1 MISHVSL
8 LVARMKDTVFG
19 HELPMP
25 LNDVYIAIATV
36 VLFIPTVI
44 VVHNSVAFIIRKL
57 QRAKKQQ

>member
-1 MISHVSL
+1 
-8 LVARMKDTVFG
+8 MKDTVFG

-36 VLFIPTVI
+36 ALFIPTVI

-57 QRAKKQQ
+57 QGVKKRQ